1 MKLTLIKPNMGRMAD
16 GPYVDEG
23 RMEPLQL
30 GVIAG
35 LTPPDVE
42 LRLLDDRMEA
52 IDYETPTDLVAL
64 TVETFTARRS
74 YEIADSF
81 RQRGVPVVL
90 GGMHPTFC
98 PEEAS
103 AHADTVVTG
112 DAESLWAGLVE
123 DARRGKLKQRY
134 AASAGPPQPGT
145 FTRRDL
151 FEGKGYLPVTL
162 LQYSRGCRFQ
172 CNFCAISSYFDAR
185 QYHRRIDE
193 VLEEIHRQKRDLLF
207 FVDDNIVSHPEAAKE
222 LFRELIPL
230 KIRWVSQ
237 GSLDMTQD
245 LELMD
250 LMVRSGCLG
259 NVIGFESVTPAGLRL
274 LKKSP
279 NLASF
284 NDYREPVQILR
295 DHGLQ
300 TWAAFVL
307 GHDEETEDSI
317 QRTVDFALENKFCF
331 AAFNIMMPYPTT
343 PLYHRLQ
350 GENRLLFG
358 GRWWLHPDYRFN
370 HAAFHPKTMTHHR
383 LTELCFAARS
393 RWNSWGSII
402 RRLSDVKTNLRT
414 LGRMG
419 IFLRYNSVFRKETF
433 KKQGL
438 FLGEKKGSPEGR
450 AAETN
455 PTLRSN
461 KKV

>member
-1 MKLTLIKPNMGRMAD
+1 MKLTLIKPNMGRMAE

-42 LRLLDDRMEA
+42 IRLLDDRMEE

-74 YEIADSF
+74 YEIADHF
-81 RQRGVPVVL
+81 RQIGVPVVL

-103 AHADTVVTG
+103 AHADAIVTG
-112 DAESLWAGLVE
+112 DGETIWADLVE
-123 DARRGKLKQRY
+123 DARRGDLKARY
-134 AASAGPPQPGT
+134 AAPAGAPQPGT
-145 FTRRDL
+145 FTRRDI

-162 LQYSRGCRFQ
+162 LQFSRGCRFR
-172 CNFCAISSYFDAR
+172 CHFCAISSFFEAR

-193 VLEEIHRQKRDLLF
+193 VLEEIHQQKRDLLF
-207 FVDDNIVSHPEAAKE
+207 FVDDNIVSQPEAAKE
-222 LFRELIPL
+222 LFRALIPL

-237 GSLDMTQD
+237 GSIDMIQD

-250 LMVRSGCLG
+250 LMVQSGCLG
-259 NVIGFESVTPAGLRL
+259 NVIGFEAVTPGGLKQL
-274 LKKSP
+274 QKSP
-279 NLASF
+279 NLHSF
-284 NDYREPVQILR
+284 NGYRESVRILR

-317 QRTVDFALENKFCF
+317 KRTVDFALESKFCF
-331 AAFNIMMPYPTT
+331 AAFNILMPYPRT
-343 PLYHRLQ
+343 PLFHQ
-350 GENRLLFG
+350 FQKDNRLLYG
-358 GRWWLHPDYRFN
+358 GQWWLHPDYRFN
-370 HAAFHPKTMTHHR
+370 HAAFHPKNMSHQK
-383 LTELCFAARS
+383 LTELCFGARS

-402 RRLSDVKTNLRT
+402 RRLSDFKTNLRT
-414 LGRMG
+414 LGRLG
-419 IFLRYNSVFRKETF
+419 IFLRYNSLFRKETF

-438 FLGEKKGSPEGR
+438 FLGQD
-450 AAETN
+450 
-455 PTLRSN
+455 
-461 KKV
+461 